1 MARVKI
7 LSNDR
12 EIAASFSIM
21 QQLRPHLKEE
31 TYLQRIRNLEKKHEY
46 RLVAV
51 LTQNNIVALAGF
63 RIAENLAWG
72 KYLYIDDLITDEK
85 NRKKGYAQMLFEW
98 LVKKAIAQHCQE
110 LHLDSGVQRF
120 DAHRFY
126 LKNQMMIRSH
136 HFVMEL
142 N

>member
-1 MARVKI
+1 MSKVKI

-31 TYLQRIRNLEKKHEY
+31 AYLQRIREMKNNFGY

-51 LTQNNIVALAGF
+51 LDRKKIVALAGF

-85 NRKKGYAQMLFEW
+85 NRKKGYG
-98 LVKKAIAQHCQE
+98 KC
-110 LHLDSGVQRF
+110 
-120 DAHRFY
+120 Y
-126 LKNQMMIRSH
+126 LNGW
-136 HFVMEL
+136 
-142 N
+142 